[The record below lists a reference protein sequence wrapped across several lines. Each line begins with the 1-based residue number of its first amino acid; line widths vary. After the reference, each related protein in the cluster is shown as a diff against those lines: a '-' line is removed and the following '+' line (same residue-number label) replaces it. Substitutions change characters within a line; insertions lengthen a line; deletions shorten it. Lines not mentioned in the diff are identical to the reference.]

1 MGHTNI
7 GRLELASIIVPCWN
21 QLEFT
26 RQCMAALMRCT
37 RSAWELIVVNNG
49 STDGTN
55 DYLAGV
61 QDASAVP
68 VTMIANSTNLGFP
81 AAVNQ
86 GLKHARGEYLVLLIN
101 DAVATEGWLEQ
112 LIARRRPGR
121 ARSRGSSAL
130 TVVAREP
137 APLARRL
144 CPTLRRLVPPG
155 PAPRLHPPLECL
167 GARRP
172 GPPGSPAA
180 LRRLVRRDRH
190 WPPLTPH
197 ILWGPLPEGGEER
210 ESRLPGV
217 LRRTLGLRDQ

>member
-7 GRLELASIIVPCWN
+7 GRSELASIIVPCWN

-68 VTMIANSTNLGFP
+68 VTLIANSTNLGFP

-86 GLKHARGEYLVLLIN
+86 ALKYARGEYLVLLNN
-101 DAVATEGWLEQ
+101 DAVVTEGWLEQ
-112 LIARRRPGR
+112 LV
-121 ARSRGSSAL
+121 AL
-130 TVVAREP
+130 TKAAPGGPTQGDSRETSGQTQTHGGD
-137 APLARRL
+137 RS
-144 CPTLRRLVPPG
+144 
-155 PAPRLHPPLECL
+155 

-172 GPPGSPAA
+172 A
-180 LRRLVRRDRH
+180 LNGDQRAERVRAHR
-190 WPPLTPH
+190 
-197 ILWGPLPEGGEER
+197 
-210 ESRLPGV
+210 
-217 LRRTLGLRDQ
+217 